1 MSNIHQRSAPSRE
14 KRTGAIAA
22 YSGTVA
28 ALWSESS
35 GAGLAQRVRTF
46 AQDQSSDLQ
55 RAFSL
60 LRTIRGLGVV
70 VHGPAGCAAAL
81 QAGEGFAAPWA
92 VSGIDERDSIMGG
105 DRRLRAAIL
114 ALAAAHR
121 LSAIAVVTSPV
132 VAINNDDIDSVR
144 LELAEELGI
153 PVIPVLTD
161 GFRTKVAA
169 GGYDTAVHALFKHLP
184 APAQPASEERV
195 SLLAIAESAEDV
207 AHLRS
212 LLAEAG
218 VTATALPRYGHI
230 DEIGRAGQARLAV
243 SVDPDESNYAGEALR
258 SLYGV
263 DYLELPVPI
272 GVAATGNW
280 LNAVGGAMAR
290 GNQAD
295 AVDRLHRERLAV
307 ERLHLTPP
315 AGARVF
321 VHLPARPAFA
331 VIDLLTDLGLA
342 IAGLGLTTVSASHNQ
357 SLQRL
362 AEQAPDLAVLVGEGQ
377 AFEEVNLVR
386 RLRPDLIVTRGQ
398 AAVHLLRLGIPVLD
412 LQRVPFFG
420 YQGVVRVADAI
431 ARRLANPSLARFL
444 GEGEEARYT
453 ESWLGKSTHWF
464 IKHEVK

>member
-1 MSNIHQRSAPSRE
+1 MANIHQRSAPSRE
-14 KRTGAIAA
+14 KRTGSIAA

-35 GAGLAQRVRTF
+35 EAGLSQRVRTF
-46 AQDQSSDLQ
+46 AQDQPSDLQ

-60 LRTIRGLGVV
+60 LRTIRGLGLV
-70 VHGPAGCAAAL
+70 VHGPAGCAATL
-81 QAGEGFAAPWA
+81 QAGEGSGVPWV
-92 VSGIDERDSIMGG
+92 VSGINERDSIMGG

-144 LELAEELGI
+144 LELADELGI

-169 GGYDTAVHALFKHLP
+169 SGYDAAVHALFKHLP
-184 APAQPASEERV
+184 APAQPASEDRV
-195 SLLAIAESAEDV
+195 NLLAIAESAEDV

-218 VTATALPRYGHI
+218 VSATALPRYGHI
-230 DEIGRAGQARLAV
+230 DEIGRAGQARLSV
-243 SVDPDESNYAGEALR
+243 SLDPDESSYAGEALR

-280 LNAVGGAMAR
+280 LKAVGGAMAR

-307 ERLHLTPP
+307 ERFHLRLQLGRAFRAP
-315 AGARVF
+315 ACA
-321 VHLPARPAFA
+321 
-331 VIDLLTDLGLA
+331 
-342 IAGLGLTTVSASHNQ
+342 AGLRGDRFANRSRTDHRGLGSHHSQCQSQPIPAASC
-357 SLQRL
+357 RT
-362 AEQAPDLAVLVGEGQ
+362 D
-377 AFEEVNLVR
+377 
-386 RLRPDLIVTRGQ
+386 T
-398 AAVHLLRLGIPVLD
+398 
-412 LQRVPFFG
+412 
-420 YQGVVRVADAI
+420 
-431 ARRLANPSLARFL
+431 
-444 GEGEEARYT
+444 
-453 ESWLGKSTHWF
+453 
-464 IKHEVK
+464 

>member
-1 MSNIHQRSAPSRE
+1 
-14 KRTGAIAA
+14 
-22 YSGTVA
+22 
-28 ALWSESS
+28 
-35 GAGLAQRVRTF
+35 
-46 AQDQSSDLQ
+46 
-55 RAFSL
+55 
-60 LRTIRGLGVV
+60 
-70 VHGPAGCAAAL
+70 
-81 QAGEGFAAPWA
+81 
-92 VSGIDERDSIMGG
+92 MGG

-132 VAINNDDIDSVR
+132 VVINNDDIDSVR
-144 LELAEELGI
+144 LELADELGV

-169 GGYDTAVHALFKHLP
+169 SGHDTAVHALFKHLP
-184 APAQPASEERV
+184 APPRPASEDRV
-195 SLLAIAESAEDV
+195 NLLAIAESAEDA

-218 VTATALPRYGHI
+218 VSATAVPRYGHI
-230 DEIGRAGQARLAV
+230 DDIVRAGQARLSV
-243 SVDPDESNYAGEALR
+243 SLDRDESNYAGEALR
-258 SLYGV
+258 SRYGV

-280 LNAVGGAMAR
+280 LRAVGGAMAR

-295 AVDRLHRERLAV
+295 GVDRLHRRRLAI
-307 ERLHLTPP
+307 ERPHLTPP
-315 AGARVF
+315 ARARVF

-342 IAGLGLTTVSASHNQ
+342 IAGLGLTTVSASHNP

-362 AEQAPDLAVLVGEGQ
+362 AEQTPDLAVLVGEGQ

-444 GEGEEARYT
+444 AESREARYT
-453 ESWLGKSTHWF
+453 EGWLGKSTHWF

>member
-1 MSNIHQRSAPSRE
+1 MAHIHQRSAPSRE

-22 YSGTVA
+22 YSGTIA

-35 GAGLAQRVRTF
+35 GAGLSQRVRTF

-60 LRTIRGLGVV
+60 LRTIRGLGIV

-81 QAGEGFAAPWA
+81 QAGEGFAAPWV

-144 LELAEELGI
+144 LELADELGI

-169 GGYDTAVHALFKHLP
+169 GGYDTAVHALLKHLP
-184 APAQPASEERV
+184 APPQPASENRV

-218 VTATALPRYGHI
+218 VSATAVPRYGHI
-230 DEIGRAGQARLAV
+230 DDISCAGQARLSV
-243 SVDPDESNYAGEALR
+243 SLDPDESNYAGEALR

-272 GVAATGNW
+272 GAAATGDW
-280 LNAVGGAMAR
+280 LRAVGGAMAR

-307 ERLHLTPP
+307 ERFRLPP
-315 AGARVF
+315 VGARVF

-342 IAGLGLTTVSASHNQ
+342 IAGLGLTAVSASHNP
-357 SLQRL
+357 SLHSL
-362 AEQAPDLAVLVGEGQ
+362 AEQTPDLAVLVGEGQ

-398 AAVHLLRLGIPVLD
+398 AAVHLLRLGIPVVD
-412 LQRVPFFG
+412 LQRVPLFG
-420 YQGVVRVADAI
+420 YQGVVRVADTI
-431 ARRLANPSLARFL
+431 TRRLANPSLARFL

>member
-1 MSNIHQRSAPSRE
+1 
-14 KRTGAIAA
+14 
-22 YSGTVA
+22 
-28 ALWSESS
+28 
-35 GAGLAQRVRTF
+35 
-46 AQDQSSDLQ
+46 
-55 RAFSL
+55 
-60 LRTIRGLGVV
+60 V
-70 VHGPAGCAAAL
+70 VHGPAGCAATL
-81 QAGEGFAAPWA
+81 QAGEGFGAPWV

-132 VAINNDDIDSVR
+132 VVINNDDIDSVR
-144 LELAEELGI
+144 LELADELGV

-169 GGYDTAVHALFKHLP
+169 SGHDTAVHALFKHLP
-184 APAQPASEERV
+184 APPRPASEDRV
-195 SLLAIAESAEDV
+195 NLLAIAESAEDA

-218 VTATALPRYGHI
+218 VSATAVPRYGHI
-230 DEIGRAGQARLAV
+230 DDIVRAGQARLSV
-243 SVDPDESNYAGEALR
+243 SLDRDESNYAGEALR
-258 SLYGV
+258 SRYGV

-280 LNAVGGAMAR
+280 LRAVGGAMAR

-295 AVDRLHRERLAV
+295 GVDRLHRRRLAI
-307 ERLHLTPP
+307 ERPHLTPP
-315 AGARVF
+315 ARARVF

-342 IAGLGLTTVSASHNQ
+342 IAGLGLTTVSASHNP

-362 AEQAPDLAVLVGEGQ
+362 AEQTPDLAVLVGEGQ

-444 GEGEEARYT
+444 AESREARYT
-453 ESWLGKSTHWF
+453 EGWLGKSTHWF

>member
-1 MSNIHQRSAPSRE
+1 
-14 KRTGAIAA
+14 
-22 YSGTVA
+22 
-28 ALWSESS
+28 
-35 GAGLAQRVRTF
+35 
-46 AQDQSSDLQ
+46 
-55 RAFSL
+55 
-60 LRTIRGLGVV
+60 
-70 VHGPAGCAAAL
+70 L
-81 QAGEGFAAPWA
+81 QAGEGFGAPWV

-132 VAINNDDIDSVR
+132 VVINNDDIDSVR
-144 LELAEELGI
+144 LELADELGV

-169 GGYDTAVHALFKHLP
+169 SGHDTAVHALFKHLP
-184 APAQPASEERV
+184 APPRPASEDRV
-195 SLLAIAESAEDV
+195 NLLAIAESAEDA

-218 VTATALPRYGHI
+218 VSATAVPRYGHI
-230 DEIGRAGQARLAV
+230 DDIVRAGQARLSV
-243 SVDPDESNYAGEALR
+243 SLDRDESNYAGEALR
-258 SLYGV
+258 SRYGV

-280 LNAVGGAMAR
+280 LRAVGGAMAR

-295 AVDRLHRERLAV
+295 GVDRLHRRRLAI
-307 ERLHLTPP
+307 ERPHLTPP
-315 AGARVF
+315 ARARVF

-342 IAGLGLTTVSASHNQ
+342 IAGLGLTTDSASHNP

-362 AEQAPDLAVLVGEGQ
+362 AEQTPDLAVLVGEGQ

-444 GEGEEARYT
+444 AESREARYT
-453 ESWLGKSTHWF
+453 EGWLGKSTHWF

>member
-1 MSNIHQRSAPSRE
+1 
-14 KRTGAIAA
+14 
-22 YSGTVA
+22 
-28 ALWSESS
+28 
-35 GAGLAQRVRTF
+35 
-46 AQDQSSDLQ
+46 
-55 RAFSL
+55 
-60 LRTIRGLGVV
+60 
-70 VHGPAGCAAAL
+70 
-81 QAGEGFAAPWA
+81 
-92 VSGIDERDSIMGG
+92 MGG

-114 ALAAAHR
+114 SLTAAHR

-161 GFRTKVAA
+161 AFRTKVAA

-184 APAQPASEERV
+184 ARSQPVSEDRV
-195 SLLAIAESAEDV
+195 NLLAIGESAEDV

-218 VTATALPRYGHI
+218 VSATAVPRYGHF
-230 DEIGRAGQARLAV
+230 DEIGRAGQARFSV
-243 SVDPDESNYAGEALR
+243 SLDPDESNYAGEALR

-263 DYLELPVPI
+263 EYLELPVPI
-272 GVAATGNW
+272 GIEPTSDWLESVGVAMG
-280 LNAVGGAMAR
+280 R
-290 GNQAD
+290 SNQAES
-295 AVDRLHRERLAV
+295 VVHVNQQRLAV
-307 ERLHLTPP
+307 ELPRLAGF

-331 VIDLLTDLGLA
+331 VCDLLAELGLV
-342 IAGLGLTTVSASHNQ
+342 IAGLGLTTVSPSHSQ
-357 SLQRL
+357 SLRRL
-362 AEQAPDLAVLVGEGQ
+362 AERTPDLAVLVGEGQ

-398 AAVHLLRLGIPVLD
+398 AAVHLLRQGIPVLD

-444 GEGEEARYT
+444 GEGDDDGYT
-453 ESWLGKSTHWF
+453 KSWLGKSTHWF

>member
-1 MSNIHQRSAPSRE
+1 
-14 KRTGAIAA
+14 
-22 YSGTVA
+22 
-28 ALWSESS
+28 
-35 GAGLAQRVRTF
+35 
-46 AQDQSSDLQ
+46 
-55 RAFSL
+55 
-60 LRTIRGLGVV
+60 
-70 VHGPAGCAAAL
+70 L
-81 QAGEGFAAPWA
+81 QAGEGFGAPWV

-132 VAINNDDIDSVR
+132 VVINNDDIDSVR
-144 LELAEELGI
+144 LELADELGV

-169 GGYDTAVHALFKHLP
+169 SGHDTAVHALFKHLP
-184 APAQPASEERV
+184 APPRPASEDRV
-195 SLLAIAESAEDV
+195 NLLAIAESAEDA

-218 VTATALPRYGHI
+218 VSATAVPRYGHI
-230 DEIGRAGQARLAV
+230 DDIVRAGQARLSV
-243 SVDPDESNYAGEALR
+243 SLDRDESNYAGEALR
-258 SLYGV
+258 SRYGV

-280 LNAVGGAMAR
+280 LRAVGGAMAR

-295 AVDRLHRERLAV
+295 GVDRLHRRRLAI
-307 ERLHLTPP
+307 ERPHLTPP
-315 AGARVF
+315 ARARVF

-342 IAGLGLTTVSASHNQ
+342 IAGLGLTTVSASHNP

-362 AEQAPDLAVLVGEGQ
+362 AEQTPDLAVLVGEGQ

-444 GEGEEARYT
+444 AESREARYT
-453 ESWLGKSTHWF
+453 EGWLGKSTHWF